1 LQIKKAHNSDC
12 ELFLLNSIVKF
23 TQLISDNNY
32 QLMPLLH
39 FRHIQLLFLMIFGSV
54 KLVASSNSQKANN
67 MGAITQAPL
76 EYLAHIISSDQ
87 NVHPPK
93 PKVIPNLWIVKVKN
107 KLCIQSFSL
116 QLSNTDLIYS
126 VQENTLNRT
135 LKRNVVSGEL
145 QPSEPHLVFEINVI
159 DSGMGLL
166 SVRLK
171 NADLNF
177 WNENHSYITQSISK
191 LEGID
196 IIQYSHEIVKRA
208 LPNDPLIN
216 RQLHLSQ
223 ISVDKVWNYSSKAI
237 SKSGDTLVVAV
248 IDDGY
253 DTSHPDLKTNL
264 FINHQEIPWNGIDD
278 DGNSYIDDYQGWN
291 SGDQNPLV
299 FNEVSVYDG
308 HGTSVAGVV
317 GAAGNNE
324 IGISGVAWT
333 VKILPINCWPKNM
346 TDVEIGLIRGM
357 VYAYRMKQLYIM
369 SGGKRGAN
377 IVALN
382 QSLGMDNGYPEDAP
396 LWCQMFDSLGSV
408 GILNAAATTNRNIK
422 IENFGDLPTMCPS
435 KHLIMVSASNK
446 DDQHYMSGYSTEFV
460 DIAAPGVQIYTTQPM
475 EFNQEDPYVAETGT
489 SFSSPQL
496 AASIS
501 LMHSLA
507 CDSFL
512 RLYESNPQ
520 GAHELL
526 ITWLDSSVSKNS
538 NLKQY
543 TRTGG
548 RLDVWQWYDEMRK
561 WCKQVDTSFVGLTT
575 LDKLNFRVFP
585 NPLEHHILHIYLYG
599 SQIHEEFQMQIVDFS
614 GRVLDF
620 WEVKGADLEQ
630 SSLEREVNLKS
641 GTYFLHTTGTK
652 SGKIQGSIFVV
663 Q

>member
-1 LQIKKAHNSDC
+1 
-12 ELFLLNSIVKF
+12 
-23 TQLISDNNY
+23 
-32 QLMPLLH
+32 MPLLH
-39 FRHIQLLFLMIFGSV
+39 FRNTQVLFLMILGSV
-54 KLVASSNSQKANN
+54 KLFAFSHHQKSNNLVALFHS
-67 MGAITQAPL
+67 PL
-76 EYLAHIISSDQ
+76 EYTTHIVSSDQ
-87 NVHPPK
+87 NIHPPK

-107 KLCIQSFSL
+107 KSYIELFSS
-116 QLSNTDLIYS
+116 QLNKRGLIYE
-126 VQENTLNRT
+126 VQQNNSSQT
-135 LKRNVVSGEL
+135 LKRNLVIGEL
-145 QPSEPHLVFEINVI
+145 QPKESHLEFEVKVI

-171 NADLNF
+171 NSDLSF
-177 WNENHSYITQSISK
+177 WNDNHALITQSISK
-191 LEGID
+191 IDGVD
-196 IIQYSHEIVKRA
+196 IIQYSHEMVKRA

-223 ISVDKVWNYSSKAI
+223 ISVDKVWNYSSKAV
-237 SKSGDTLVVAV
+237 SKAGDTLVVVV

-253 DTSHPDLKTNL
+253 DTSHPDLKANL

-317 GAAGNNE
+317 GAVGNNN

-333 VKILPINCWPKNM
+333 VKVLPINCWPKNM
-346 TDVEIGLIRGM
+346 TDVELGLIRGM

-435 KHLIMVSASNK
+435 KHLIMVSASNR
-446 DDQHYMSGYSTEFV
+446 DDQHYMSGYSTEYV

-475 EFNQEDPYVAETGT
+475 EFNQDDPYVAETGT

-512 RLYESNPQ
+512 RLYQSDPQ
-520 GAHELL
+520 RAHELL

-548 RLDVWQWYDEMRK
+548 RLDVWQWFDEMRS
-561 WCKQVDTSFVGLTT
+561 WCKQIDTSYVGLTSLEKPT
-575 LDKLNFRVFP
+575 FRVFP
-585 NPLEHHILHIYLYG
+585 NPLEQQFLHIYMYG
-599 SQIHEEFQMQIVDFS
+599 SKINEEFQLQIVDFS

-620 WEVKGADLEQ
+620 WEVKGSDIEQ
-630 SSLEREVNLKS
+630 SSFERQVNLKP
-641 GTYFLHTTGTK
+641 GTYFLQTTGTK

>member
-1 LQIKKAHNSDC
+1 
-12 ELFLLNSIVKF
+12 
-23 TQLISDNNY
+23 
-32 QLMPLLH
+32 MPLLYL
-39 FRHIQLLFLMIFGSV
+39 RRVQLLFLVIFGSV
-54 KLVASSNSQKANN
+54 KLFASSNSQKSNN
-67 MGAITQAPL
+67 TGALTQARFD
-76 EYLAHIISSDQ
+76 YLTHIISSDQ
-87 NVHPPK
+87 NVYPPK
-93 PKVIPNLWIVKVKN
+93 PKVIPNLWIVKMKN

-116 QLSNTDLIYS
+116 QLNNMDLIYS
-126 VQENTLNRT
+126 VQENNLSRT
-135 LKRNVVSGEL
+135 LKRNVVTGEL
-145 QPSEPHLVFEINVI
+145 QPSELHLDFEINVI

-177 WNENHSYITQSISK
+177 WNENHTYITQSISK

-333 VKILPINCWPKNM
+333 VKVLPINCWPKNM
-346 TDVEIGLIRGM
+346 TDVELGLIRGM

-475 EFNQEDPYVAETGT
+475 EFNQGDPYIAETGT

-526 ITWLDSSVSKNS
+526 IAWLDSSVSQNS

-548 RLDVWQWYDEMRK
+548 RLDVWQWFNEMRK

-575 LDKLNFRVFP
+575 LDKLNFRVSP
-585 NPLEHHILHIYLYG
+585 NPLEHHILRIYMYG
-599 SQIHEEFQMQIVDFS
+599 SQINEEVQMQILDFS
-614 GRVLDF
+614 GRVIDF
-620 WEVKGADLEQ
+620 WEVERTDLEQ
-630 SSLEREVNLKS
+630 SLLERPINLKS
-641 GTYFLHTTGTK
+641 GTYFLQTTGTK

>member
-1 LQIKKAHNSDC
+1 MH
-12 ELFLLNSIVKF
+12 V
-23 TQLISDNNY
+23 
-32 QLMPLLH
+32 LH
-39 FRHIQLLFLMIFGSV
+39 FRYIQLLVLMILGSL
-54 KLVASSNSQKANN
+54 KLFASSNSQKVNN
-67 MGAITQAPL
+67 TSSLNQVPL
-76 EYLAHIISSDQ
+76 AYLTHRISYNQS
-87 NVHPPK
+87 VHPLK
-93 PKVIPNLWIVKVKN
+93 PKVVPNLWLVKLKN
-107 KLCIQSFSL
+107 KSLIQSFSQ
-116 QLSNTDLIYS
+116 QLNNPDFIYNVPKNNLS
-126 VQENTLNRT
+126 RT
-135 LKRNVVSGEL
+135 FKPNKITGEL
-145 QPSEPHLVFEINVI
+145 QSSEPQIYFEINVI
-159 DSGMGLL
+159 DSGMGIL
-166 SVRLK
+166 SVSLK
-171 NADLNF
+171 NSDLNF
-177 WNENHSYITQSISK
+177 WNENHSYITQFISK
-191 LEGID
+191 LDGVD

-237 SKSGDTLVVAV
+237 SKGGDTLVVAV
-248 IDDGY
+248 LDDGY

-291 SGDQNPLV
+291 SGDQNPLI

-333 VKILPINCWPKNM
+333 VKVLPINCWPKNM
-346 TDVEIGLIRGM
+346 TDVELGLIRGM
-357 VYAYRMKQLYIM
+357 VYAYRMKQLYIK

-475 EFNQEDPYVAETGT
+475 EFNLEDPYVAETGT

-520 GAHELL
+520 VAHELL

-548 RLDVWQWYDEMRK
+548 RLDVWQWFEEMRN
-561 WCKQVDTSFVGLTT
+561 WCKLVDTSYVGLTSLEKPT
-575 LDKLNFRVFP
+575 FRVFP
-585 NPLEHHILHIYLYG
+585 NPLEQRFLHIYMYG
-599 SQIHEEFQMQIVDFS
+599 SKINEEFQLRIVDFS
-614 GRVLDF
+614 GRILDF
-620 WEVKGADLEQ
+620 WEVKSADLEQ
-630 SSLEREVNLKS
+630 SSLEREVNLKP
-641 GTYFLHTTGTK
+641 GTYFLQTTGTK
-652 SGKIQGSIFVV
+652 SGKIQGTIFVV

>member
-1 LQIKKAHNSDC
+1 MPVIHIRNIKLLLLMILMSVR
-12 ELFLLNSIVKF
+12 LFAAE
-23 TQLISDNNY
+23 NY
-32 QLMPLLH
+32 QK
-39 FRHIQLLFLMIFGSV
+39 V
-54 KLVASSNSQKANN
+54 KNLYALPQETILNR
-67 MGAITQAPL
+67 TQ
-76 EYLAHIISSDQ
+76 IVSSDQ
-87 NVHPPK
+87 NIHPPK
-93 PKVIPNLWIVKVKN
+93 PKIVPNLWIVKVKN
-107 KLCIQSFSL
+107 KSSIHKVILEL
-116 QLSNTDLIYS
+116 NNTDWIS
-126 VQENTLNRT
+126 SIQGNKESGTLE
-135 LKRNVVSGEL
+135 RNLETVKTAVV
-145 QPSEPHLVFEINVI
+145 FDINVI

-171 NADLNF
+171 NTDLNF
-177 WNENHSYITQSISK
+177 WNANHAYLTQLISMMDGVE
-191 LEGID
+191 L
-196 IIQYSHEIVKRA
+196 IQYTHEIVKRA

-223 ISVDKVWNYSSKAI
+223 ISVDKIWNYSSKAI
-237 SKSGDTLVVAV
+237 NKAGDTMVVAV
-248 IDDGY
+248 IDDGF

-264 FINHQEIPWNGIDD
+264 FINHHEIPWNGIDD
-278 DGNSYIDDYQGWN
+278 DGNSYVDDYQGWN
-291 SGDQNPLV
+291 SGDQNPQV

-308 HGTSVAGVV
+308 HGTSVAGVL

-324 IGISGVAWT
+324 IGVTGVVWT
-333 VKILPINCWPKNM
+333 VKVLPINCWPKSM
-346 TDVEIGLIRGM
+346 TDVELGLIRGM
-357 VYAYRMKQLYIM
+357 VYAFRMKQLYIM

-446 DDQHYMSGYSTEFV
+446 DDQHYMSGYSTEYV
-460 DIAAPGVQIYTTQPM
+460 DLAAPGVQIYTTQPM

-512 RLYESNPQ
+512 KLYHSNPLQ
-520 GAHELL
+520 AHELL
-526 ITWLDSSVSKNS
+526 INWLDSSVSKNS

-543 TRTGG
+543 TRSGG
-548 RLDVWQWYDEMRK
+548 RLDVWQWYEEMRK
-561 WCKQVDTSFVGLTT
+561 WCKEVDTSFVGLSK
-575 LDKLNFRVFP
+575 LDKTNFRVFP
-585 NPLEHHILHIYLYG
+585 NPVEQNVLRIYMYG
-599 SQIHEEFQMQIVDFS
+599 SQINEEFQMQIVDFS
-614 GRVLDF
+614 GRVIDF
-620 WEVKGADLEQ
+620 WEVERTDLEQ
-630 SSLEREVNLKS
+630 SSLERPINLKP
-641 GTYFLHTTGTK
+641 GTYFLQTTGSK
-652 SGKIQGSIFVV
+652 SGKIQDSIFVV